1 MLIDYFPLMGL
12 RLRTPRL
19 ELRLP
24 SLEELGELAA
34 VAADGIH
41 DPAVMPFLTSWTDR
55 PPEQVG
61 LAVIQRH
68 WQRLGSWTP
77 EDWTLNLTV
86 LHSGQAVGQQS
97 IWARNLAVTRE
108 VGTGS
113 WLGRR
118 FHGKGIGTEMRA
130 AVLHLAFEGLGA
142 AEALSVAFADN
153 VASLTVSRK
162 LGYVPDGFGR
172 QAIRGELSIEHR
184 MRLTREAW
192 ERHRGTPVT
201 VDGLPPCLPLF
212 GLGH

>member
-1 MLIDYFPLMGL
+1 MLVDYFPLIGL
-12 RLRTPRL
+12 CLRTPRL

-24 SLEELGELAA
+24 TPEELGDLAA
-34 VAADGIH
+34 VAAEGIH

-55 PPEQVG
+55 PPEQVA

-68 WQRLGSWTP
+68 WQRLGNWTP

-86 LHSGQAVGQQS
+86 FHAGHAVGQQGV
-97 IWARNLAVTRE
+97 WAHDLAITRE
-108 VGTGS
+108 VSTGS

-142 AEALSVAFADN
+142 QEALSIAFADN
-153 VASLTVSRK
+153 VASLAVSRK
-162 LGYVPDGFGR
+162 LGYTPDGFGR

-184 MRLTREAW
+184 LRLTREAW
-192 ERHRGTPVT
+192 ERHRRIQVT
-201 VDGLPPCLPLF
+201 VEGLQACLPLF
-212 GLGH
+212 GLGQ